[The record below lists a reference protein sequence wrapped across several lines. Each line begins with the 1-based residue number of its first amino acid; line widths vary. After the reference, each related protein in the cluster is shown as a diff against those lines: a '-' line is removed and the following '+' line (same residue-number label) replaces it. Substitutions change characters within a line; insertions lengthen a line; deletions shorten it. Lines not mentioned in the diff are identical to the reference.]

1 MKNFASRLCA
11 YSVSNNC
18 VHSGKI
24 FSEHE
29 RTYVRLLGT
38 PEYEDLTVI
47 DTPGFGVI
55 ANDDTFDTNYKH
67 ARSVVEYLK
76 ENTPSITTFLIC
88 IHGQYPRISNGL
100 RLMLIQLENI
110 FGEDFWKNVV
120 LEFTHY
126 GFSDEEI
133 NEKFERKLEMNRM
146 LKGYFGFQVRPFVN
160 IFKQCD
166 L

>member
-1 MKNFASRLCA
+1 MKKPYINIDF
-11 YSVSNNC
+11 
-18 VHSGKI
+18 
-24 FSEHE
+24 
-29 RTYVRLLGT
+29 
-38 PEYEDLTVI
+38 TVI

-100 RLMLIQLENI
+100 RLMLVQLENI

-120 LEFTHY
+120 LEYTY
-126 GFSDEEI
+126 YSFSKHPTKLRTEAGLTEDG
-133 NEKFERKLEMNRM
+133 RKNEMNSL
-146 LKGYFGFQVRPFVN
+146 LKKYFGFKVTHF
-160 IFKQCD
+160 
-166 L
+166 

>member
-1 MKNFASRLCA
+1 MQDDNRECFN
-11 YSVSNNC
+11 VG
-18 VHSGKI
+18 HGGQ
-24 FSEHE
+24 
-29 RTYVRLLGT
+29 LGT
-38 PEYEDLTVI
+38 KETCAQKGRWRGVYEDFTVI

-100 RLMLIQLENI
+100 RLMLVQLENI

-133 NEKFERKLEMNRM
+133 NERSYSLSNSENERKLEMNRM
-146 LKGYFGFQVRPFVN
+146 LKGYFGFQVRPINCKHF
-160 IFKQCD
+160 QT

>member
-1 MKNFASRLCA
+1 MQDDNHECFNVGHGAQSGTKETCA
-11 YSVSNNC
+11 QKGRWRGV
-18 VHSGKI
+18 
-24 FSEHE
+24 
-29 RTYVRLLGT
+29 
-38 PEYEDLTVI
+38 YEDLTVI

-76 ENTPSITTFLIC
+76 ENTPSITTFLFC

-126 GFSDEEI
+126 GSSDEEI

-146 LKGYFGFQVRPFVN
+146 LKGYFEFQVRPFVN
-160 IFKQCD
+160 IFKRCD
-166 L
+166 LQ